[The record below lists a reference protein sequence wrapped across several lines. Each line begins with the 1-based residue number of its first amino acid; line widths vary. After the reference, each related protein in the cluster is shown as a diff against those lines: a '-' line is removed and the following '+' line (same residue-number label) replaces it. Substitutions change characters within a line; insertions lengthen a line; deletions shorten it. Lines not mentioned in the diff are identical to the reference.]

1 MVSLGGETKKSPWS
15 SWLCAEDQWGKTKSA
30 LELLGSQKQ
39 CVTVQT
45 TIKHNA
51 AGYKS
56 HWEGKHTDAH
66 SGIIG
71 INLGMTDY
79 PSIQQTQIKCT
90 VIVKKCLSQMFA
102 CLHLVN
108 LSETH
113 FPRVL
118 CWNFVIIFNL
128 LQYNAMHP
136 RCRCSLSTLQ

>member
-66 SGIIG
+66 SANNHQEKPGG
-71 INLGMTDY
+71 DWL
-79 PSIQQTQIKCT
+79 S
-90 VIVKKCLSQMFA
+90 VI
-102 CLHLVN
+102 
-108 LSETH
+108 
-113 FPRVL
+113 R
-118 CWNFVIIFNL
+118 
-128 LQYNAMHP
+128 
-136 RCRCSLSTLQ
+136 